1 MLAGL
6 AAVAAGALGSE
17 AATTANAFLELKT
30 WRLHNS
36 HENQLNRVTQFL
48 EQGLAPGLS
57 RAGSKLAGAF
67 SLYIG
72 PDAPSLVTLTQFA
85 SLAAMQDTTAK
96 LAIDHEYLSEVEK
109 LGTGSGLPFVR
120 IESNILR
127 AFDSIP
133 AVVSEKSAEGRGT
146 RVFEMRMYEAPTL
159 AGLTRKVGMFNGGE
173 MALFERLKMRPV
185 FGGETIAGAR
195 QPNLIYMLSFDDLAQ
210 REELWGKFGSDPEW
224 KHLSA
229 PPELSNAETVG
240 IISNSLWKPLSF
252 SSIR

>member
-96 LAIDHEYLSEVEK
+96 LAIDHRIFIGSREVGNRVRAAFCTNREQYIE
-109 LGTGSGLPFVR
+109 GLR
-120 IESNILR
+120 
-127 AFDSIP
+127 FDSGGRFRE
-133 AVVSEKSAEGRGT
+133 VS
-146 RVFEMRMYEAPTL
+146 
-159 AGLTRKVGMFNGGE
+159 GGS
-173 MALFERLKMRPV
+173 RYPGV
-185 FGGETIAGAR
+185 
-195 QPNLIYMLSFDDLAQ
+195 
-210 REELWGKFGSDPEW
+210 
-224 KHLSA
+224 
-229 PPELSNAETVG
+229 
-240 IISNSLWKPLSF
+240 
-252 SSIR
+252 